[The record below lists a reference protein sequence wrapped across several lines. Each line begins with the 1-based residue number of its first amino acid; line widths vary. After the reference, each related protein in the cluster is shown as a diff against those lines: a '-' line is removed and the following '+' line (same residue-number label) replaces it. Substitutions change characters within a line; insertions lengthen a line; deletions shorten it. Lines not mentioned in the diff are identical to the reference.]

1 MVYGPNLQST
11 IIHRIPSSKIGTMIK
26 ENSKETLIDDSERIT
41 KLEKQIK
48 NFTASISKLLE
59 NLISPLAS
67 ISKERYLKKKD
78 DGQNEEE
85 EYVNPNIRDNKE
97 EPTQDRNPKNTLKIN
112 FKVNI
117 PMYRDNINAKK
128 LDNWIDRLKTYY
140 KIYKYYNSQKIKF
153 TSLKLSSHAI
163 TRLRSYQ

>member
-1 MVYGPNLQST
+1 
-11 IIHRIPSSKIGTMIK
+11 MIK

-78 DGQNEEE
+78 DGESEEE

-97 EPTQDRNPKNTLKIN
+97 EPT
-112 FKVNI
+112 
-117 PMYRDNINAKK
+117 
-128 LDNWIDRLKTYY
+128 
-140 KIYKYYNSQKIKF
+140 
-153 TSLKLSSHAI
+153 
-163 TRLRSYQ
+163 